1 MIMRSPCSH
10 CIFASALSACLALL
24 ACSGD
29 TNSAGN
35 NSPGASAGS
44 SGSGSSS
51 GASSTGS
58 ASGSGSANAGNSAG
72 TVSAGS
78 GVSGSGSVGAGAS
91 GSGATASGGDG
102 GGASGG
108 TQGGDAMASG
118 GDDGGV
124 DSGGA
129 EGGGGP
135 TFSDVYKILSTH
147 CCSTC
152 HAPTATAGTPT
163 DGCVARN
170 VMKNTGFTAGNLDMS
185 TQAKAYTSLVGVTCM
200 GTRCK
205 MKNLTRVVAGMSA
218 MSVMYSKITTVAPA
232 MAVCGEAM
240 PYDQA
245 QLPAMDIAT
254 IKMWIDEGAPNN

>member
-1 MIMRSPCSH
+1 MRSPCSH

-24 ACSGD
+24 ACSSD

-35 NSPGASAGS
+35 NSPGASASS

-51 GASSTGS
+51 GSSSTGS
-58 ASGSGSANAGNSAG
+58 ASGSGSTTAGNSAG

-78 GVSGSGSVGAGAS
+78 GSVSGGGSVGAGAS

-102 GGASGG
+102 GVASGG

-124 DSGGA
+124 DSAGA

-152 HAPTATAGTPT
+152 HAPTATPGTPT

-205 MKNLTRVVAGMSA
+205 MKNLKRVVAGMSA